1 MTSDLKILIFYASYG
16 EGHIQV
22 SKALI
27 NSFKEKGIKHIKMID
42 LLAEA
47 HPKLDALSRFFY
59 LKSTSYWP
67 QLYGWSYYRTYNMQ
81 HDQLIGKWLNSLCIP
96 KLEAIIQREKPD
108 AVINTFPML
117 SMSELRKKIGL
128 FIPTFTVLTD
138 YILHSR
144 WLHPG
149 TDKYFVATEDLKKT
163 MIQKGIKSEQITV
176 SGIPVR
182 KVFQQHFDLKV
193 IAKKYDLDPQKK
205 NVLIMANAYSGM
217 SNLKKMISA
226 LLLEDVQILFVCGND
241 KGLRTKLE
249 TLFEHEAKVKIMGF
263 VDQIQ
268 ELMAISSC
276 IITKAGGITLTEAIV
291 LQLPILVFRPLPGQE
306 LENALYLAEK
316 KLLFITNKIIE
327 IKKIV
332 HQLISNHEQRSQ
344 MKLAMGAMHKK
355 AASEFV
361 VSEILTEINQ
371 RSSLKH
377 KNELPAGGKLYES

>member
-27 NSFKEKGIKHIKMID
+27 NSFKDKGFKNIKMID

-47 HPKLDALSRFFY
+47 HPVLDYLSRFFY

-67 QLYGWSYYRTYNMQ
+67 QLYGWSYYRTYNMK

-163 MIQKGIKSEQITV
+163 MIQKGIKGEQITV

-182 KVFQQHFDLKV
+182 KVFQQTFDVQV
-193 IAKKYDLDPQKK
+193 IVKKYDLDPQKK

-226 LLLEDVQILFVCGND
+226 LLLEDVQILFVCGNNN
-241 KGLRTKLE
+241 GLRTKLE
-249 TLFEHEAKVKIMGF
+249 TLFEYETNVKIMGF

-291 LQLPILVFRPLPGQE
+291 LRLPILVFRPLPGQE

-316 KLLFITNKIIE
+316 KLLFITNKVIE
-327 IKKIV
+327 IKNIV
-332 HQLISNHEQRSQ
+332 HQLISNHEQSSQ
-344 MKLAMGAMHKK
+344 LKQAMGAMHKE
-355 AASEFV
+355 AASEFI
-361 VSEILTEINQ
+361 VSEIITEIDKRKILNHTYQ
-371 RSSLKH
+371 
-377 KNELPAGGKLYES
+377 LPAGGKLYES

>member
-1 MTSDLKILIFYASYG
+1 MTSDPKILVFYASYG

-27 NSFKEKGIKHIKMID
+27 NSFKDSGIKHIKMID

-47 HPKLDALSRFFY
+47 HPLLDALSRFFY

-67 QLYGWSYYRTYNMQ
+67 QLYGWSYYRTFNMQ

-96 KLEAIIQREKPD
+96 KLQAIIQREKPD

-149 TDKYFVATEDLKKT
+149 TDKYFVATEDLKNT
-163 MIQKGIKSEQITV
+163 MIQKGIKSERISV
-176 SGIPVR
+176 SGIPIR
-182 KVFQQHFDLKV
+182 KVFQQSFDV
-193 IAKKYDLDPQKK
+193 EAIVKKYHLDPQKK

-226 LLLEDVQILFVCGND
+226 LLLEDVQILFVCGSN
-241 KGLRTKLE
+241 KSLRAKLD
-249 TLFEHEAKVKIMGF
+249 TIFGDEAKVKIMGF

-306 LENALYLAEK
+306 LENALYLAKK
-316 KLLFITNKIIE
+316 KLLFITNNINEMKS
-327 IKKIV
+327 IV
-332 HQLISNHEQRSQ
+332 HQLISNNEQRSQ
-344 MKLAMGAMHKK
+344 MKQAMGAMQKK

-361 VSEILTEINQ
+361 VSEILNEIDQ
-371 RSSLKH
+371 RKIFTH
-377 KNELPAGGKLYES
+377 TYELPAGGKLYES

>member
-1 MTSDLKILIFYASYG
+1 MTSDLKILVFYASYG

-27 NSFKEKGIKHIKMID
+27 NSFKEKGIKNIKMID

-47 HPKLDALSRFFY
+47 HPILDAISRFFY

-81 HDQLIGKWLNSLCIP
+81 HDKLMGKWLNSLCIP

-108 AVINTFPML
+108 AVINTFPIL
-117 SMSELRKKIGL
+117 SMSELRKNMGL
-128 FIPTFTVLTD
+128 IIPTFTVLTD

-163 MIQKGIKSEQITV
+163 MIQKGIKSEQIAV

-182 KVFQQHFDLKV
+182 KVFQQTFDLPAITKQ
-193 IAKKYDLDPQKK
+193 YDLNPHIKK
-205 NVLIMANAYSGM
+205 ILIMANAFNGLA
-217 SNLKKMISA
+217 NLKKMISA
-226 LLLEDVQILFVCGND
+226 LLLEDVQIIFVCGNN
-241 KGLRTKLE
+241 KSLRAKLE
-249 TLFEHEAKVKIMGF
+249 AIFEREANVKIMGF

-268 ELMAISSC
+268 ELMAVSSC

-306 LENALYLAEK
+306 LENALYLAQK
-316 KLLFITNKIIE
+316 NLLYITSKVSE
-327 IKKIV
+327 MKKIV
-332 HQLISNHEQRSQ
+332 HQLISNHEQRNQ
-344 MKLAMGAMHKK
+344 LKQAMGVMQKK
-355 AASEFV
+355 PASEIV
-361 VSEILTEINQ
+361 VSEILKQIDH
-371 RSSLKH
+371 RSNLNYM
-377 KNELPAGGKLYES
+377 NELPAGIRQYES

>member
-1 MTSDLKILIFYASYG
+1 MTSDLKILVFYASYG

-27 NSFKEKGIKHIKMID
+27 NSFKDNGIKHIKMID

-47 HPKLDALSRFFY
+47 HPILDALSRFFY

-81 HDQLIGKWLNSLCIP
+81 HDQLMSKWLNSLCIP

-117 SMSELRKKIGL
+117 SMSELRKKIGV

-163 MIQKGIKSEQITV
+163 MIQKGIKGEQITV

-182 KVFQQHFDLKV
+182 KVFQQTFNMKAIV
-193 IAKKYDLDPQKK
+193 IKYNLHPQKK

-217 SNLKKMISA
+217 SNLKKMISV
-226 LLLEDVQILFVCGND
+226 LLLEDVQILFVCGNN
-241 KGLRTKLE
+241 KGLRAKLE
-249 TLFEHEAKVKIMGF
+249 SIFGHEAKVKIMGF

-291 LQLPILVFRPLPGQE
+291 LKLPILVFRPLPGQE
-306 LENALYLAEK
+306 LENALYLSEK
-316 KLLFITNKIIE
+316 KLLFITSKVNE
-327 IKKIV
+327 MKKIV
-332 HQLISNHEQRSQ
+332 HQLISNNEQRSQ
-344 MKLAMGAMHKK
+344 LKKAMGAMQKMS
-355 AASEFV
+355 ASEFI
-361 VSEILTEINQ
+361 VSEILTEIGQ
-371 RSSLKH
+371 PSSLKNT
-377 KNELPAGGKLYES
+377 NELPVGAQTI